1 MKSLLYFSALLFC
14 LSCGKSYDTEIKVEK
29 LAESNLSWNGA
40 ALPAY
45 AEGTP
50 KVTILKITIPPKTKL
65 HVHKH
70 LVINA
75 GVLLTGEL
83 TVHDELGNTL
93 EMKAGDALIELVN
106 AYHYGINNGT
116 IPAEIIV
123 VYAGTEGVPITVLKE
138 E

>member
-1 MKSLLYFSALLFC
+1 MKKLLLIFCTILLS
-14 LSCGKSYDTEIKVEK
+14 SCKQEYSKEIKVEK
-29 LAESNLSWNGA
+29 LAETTKSWNGED
-40 ALPAY
+40 LPQY
-45 AEGTP
+45 ADGKP

-65 HVHKH
+65 HMHKH

-83 TVHDELGNTL
+83 VVHDEHGNTKNL
-93 EMKAGDALIELVN
+93 KAGQGLVELVN
-106 AYHYGINNGT
+106 TYHYGINNGE

-138 E
+138 